1 MGLPFVDIFRAL
13 KRGVYSEER
22 EREQRVILLIE
33 YSVLKRPWWK
43 SWIVL
48 RHCLYQT
55 SKIFYFSF
63 LFFLSVF
70 SLSFQLL
77 LLRNDGSTNKEP
89 LLISFFCFFFS
100 KRN

>member
-13 KRGVYSEER
+13 KREVYSEEGER

-33 YSVLKRPWWK
+33 YSVLKRLWWK

-63 LFFLSVF
+63 LFFSVLF
-70 SLSFQLL
+70 HFHF
-77 LLRNDGSTNKEP
+77 N
-89 LLISFFCFFFS
+89 FCCFAMMEAQTRS
-100 KRN
+100 HY